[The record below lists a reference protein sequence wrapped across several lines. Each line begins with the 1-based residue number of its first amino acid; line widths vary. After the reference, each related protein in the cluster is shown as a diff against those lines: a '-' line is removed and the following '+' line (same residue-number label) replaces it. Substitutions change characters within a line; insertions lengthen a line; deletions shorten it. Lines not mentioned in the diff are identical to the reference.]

1 MQTGYANGNYY
12 EVHGTGAPL
21 VVLHGGLASCA
32 TIGPLLRAFGQTR
45 QVIGIDLQAHGRTA
59 DTDRPIRYEHVAD
72 DVAGVLDHLTLERA
86 DVIGYSFGGGAAWQL
101 AFRHPQRV
109 QKLVIVSTHVRRS
122 AWYDEVLAAAEHLG
136 PAAAEM
142 MMQSP
147 IYRSYAA
154 IAPRP
159 ENFPQLLGKMGDLL
173 RRDFDWTAEVGKL
186 AIPVQLVFADAD
198 SVKPAAIME
207 LWEMLGGGKG
217 DAGWDGSRRPVS
229 RLAILPGTTHYSIF
243 DSPLLPPVVAGFLDA

>member
-45 QVIGIDLQAHGRTA
+45 RAIGIDLQAHGRTA

-72 DVAGVLDHLTLERA
+72 DVAGVLDHLKLERA

-109 QKLVIVSTHVRRS
+109 QKLVDHRGQT
-122 AWYDEVLAAAEHLG
+122 W
-136 PAAAEM
+136 
-142 MMQSP
+142 
-147 IYRSYAA
+147 
-154 IAPRP
+154 
-159 ENFPQLLGKMGDLL
+159 
-173 RRDFDWTAEVGKL
+173 
-186 AIPVQLVFADAD
+186 
-198 SVKPAAIME
+198 
-207 LWEMLGGGKG
+207 
-217 DAGWDGSRRPVS
+217 
-229 RLAILPGTTHYSIF
+229 LP
-243 DSPLLPPVVAGFLDA
+243 